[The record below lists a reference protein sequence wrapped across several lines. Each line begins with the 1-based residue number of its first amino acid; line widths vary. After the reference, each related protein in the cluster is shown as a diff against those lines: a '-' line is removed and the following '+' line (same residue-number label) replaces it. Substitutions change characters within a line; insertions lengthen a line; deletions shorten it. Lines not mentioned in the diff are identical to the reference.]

1 MDSPNARRADFD
13 RRSYDYRAYG
23 LNFNSDVELPWPA
36 AAPGGEP
43 DVAIR
48 RGAVPPTLGSPVDER
63 GCWQAKPGAYL
74 LAVDGASRWL
84 ATEGG
89 RQVRVAPAST
99 GGDIGVHLLDSV
111 LAACLQMRGIL
122 TLHASAIAT
131 AEGAVLFVGSVG
143 IGKSTLAAA
152 LVDRGYSLLAD
163 GIVGVVV
170 DGGGMPMALGGFPL
184 IRLWADAID
193 ALDESWGQDAGAPI
207 RPGIEN
213 YPVPARR
220 FRAEACAVRT
230 VYVLS
235 STADTEVVI
244 EPLPPVRAVAALIR
258 NTFRL
263 RHLRGL
269 GEQDNHLLAVA
280 AVSRQAETAHLVR
293 PGAHCP
299 PAALAARVAE
309 RLPAACP

>member
-1 MDSPNARRADFD
+1 MP
-13 RRSYDYRAYG
+13 DYRAYG

-36 AAPGGEP
+36 VPASGGGAN
-43 DVAIR
+43 VAIR
-48 RGAVPPTLGSPVDER
+48 RGAVPPTLASPVDEH
-63 GCWQAKPGAYL
+63 GFWQAKPGAYL
-74 LAVDGASRWL
+74 LKVDGGARWL
-84 ATEGG
+84 VTEGG
-89 RQVRVAPAST
+89 RRVRVAPA
-99 GGDIGVHLLDSV
+99 GGGGEAGVHLLDSV
-111 LAACLQMRGIL
+111 LAASLQMRGIL

-131 AEGAVLFVGSVG
+131 AEGAVVFAGPVG

-152 LVDRGYSLLAD
+152 LVDRGYALLAD
-163 GIVGVVV
+163 EIVGIVV
-170 DGGGMPMALGGFPL
+170 DGGGTPLALGGFPL

-220 FRAEACAVRT
+220 FCAEACAVRT
-230 VYVLS
+230 VYLLS
-235 STADTEVVI
+235 SAVDAEVAI
-244 EPLPPVRAVAALIR
+244 EPLAPVRAVTALIR
-258 NTFRL
+258 YTFRL

-269 GEQDNHLLAVA
+269 GEQGNHFRAVVA
-280 AVSRQAETAHLVR
+280 LSRQAEAAHLVR
-293 PGAHCP
+293 PRAGCP